1 MLLDQALYYVTLAA
15 WITAA
20 GFVLILFIRTWQGD
34 GFVRAIRRVFSE
46 RMLFGLVL
54 FAVLLT
60 LVVNSLVFIQPQ
72 EVGVVVN
79 LLAPRG
85 YREDP
90 LYSGLNWITPFVA
103 RVYRYP
109 VSWQTYTM
117 SSTPGEGQR
126 VGDDSISARTSD
138 GQEVFIDL
146 SLIYAIDPPQAVRV
160 HIGWQNRYPEDFIR
174 PLLRSTIRS
183 EVSRFTVHEVNSSQ
197 RTALEANVKAQLST
211 ALNRNGFI
219 MEQFLLREIEFTPSY
234 AQAVENKQV
243 AEEGIATSRYEAEQ
257 TRLRALGEADALQ
270 TLGDAIRNN
279 PEVITLRYI
288 DKIAPNISVMLL
300 PSNAPFIFPLPNGVL
315 TPTLGLPTVT
325 PVVPTPAAT
334 TTP

>member
-1 MLLDQALYYVTLAA
+1 MLIDQALYYVTVAA

-34 GFVRAIRRVFSE
+34 GFLRAVRRIFSE

-60 LVVNSLVFIQPQ
+60 LLVNSLVFIQPQ

-85 YREDP
+85 YREEP

-126 VGDDSISARTSD
+126 PGDDSVSARTSD
-138 GQEVFIDL
+138 GQEVFLDL
-146 SLIYAIDPPQAVRV
+146 SLIYAIDAPQAVRV
-160 HIGWQNRYPEDFIR
+160 HIGWQNRYPEDFVR
-174 PLLRSTIRS
+174 PLLRSTIRT
-183 EVSRFTVHEVNSSQ
+183 EVSKFTVHQVNSSQ
-197 RTALEANVKAQLST
+197 RAALEANINAQLST
-211 ALNRNGFI
+211 TLNRNGFI

-234 AQAVENKQV
+234 AEAVEEKQA
-243 AEEGIATSRYEAEQ
+243 AEEGITTSRYRAEQ
-257 TRLRALGEADALQ
+257 ARLLASGEADALQ

-300 PSNAPFIFPLPNGVL
+300 PSNSPFIFPLPNGVL
-315 TPTLGLPTVT
+315 TPTLGLPTIT
-325 PVVPTPAAT
+325 PTPAAT
-334 TTP
+334 AIP